1 MNFILHNKGTG
12 EIHSDNTLAMPYYTN
27 DFGELRKFDFIVMN
41 PPFSDKDWSDGIK
54 PDEDTYRR
62 FDGYGIPPAKNGDY
76 AWFLHVLKAL
86 DDKGKAGIILPH
98 GVLFR
103 GNAEESIRKEI
114 LKRKYIKGIVGLP
127 SNLFYGTGIPACI
140 IVIDKE
146 NADKRDG
153 LFMIDASDGYKK
165 DGDKNKLREQDIEK
179 IVQVFT
185 NKIEIK
191 GYSRF
196 VTYKEIIEDHDASLN
211 IPIYISKINKDLPQ
225 NIDSHLNGGIPK
237 ADLDSMQSLWD
248 ITTDLRNEIFK
259 ERKDRKV
266 YDLKVDPDEIES
278 LIFEDEK
285 IKKEI
290 DKEAREIFEKWKLGV
305 EDKLKNIN
313 QDTNP
318 KAFIRDLGFSIL
330 KAYENAKLIN
340 NYDVYDFLLNYWNE
354 KLQDDV
360 YIIKASGYEAGR
372 EIELEYAKKKVK
384 DDQGVEIEIED
395 KNKFKSFDGLLISRS
410 IIEKNYFE
418 SELKDIEVLSLAM
431 SEIDEKMN
439 EIFGENSGEEGLLE
453 EALNEKGDAVTKN
466 ALNNRLKDL
475 EAKKVSEDV
484 DRLNLILDKFDTKDQ
499 NPMEEIFASA
509 PNLKTYGLRNK
520 NGKFGKNKIKAAIKE
535 AQVNAKMPEIYK
547 EEYDILN
554 YYKDLMTAKDAKNDD
569 IKGKIADLDIKV
581 IEKYADLSIEEIKKL
596 LFEYKWM
603 ARLSQDIGDA
613 LEGEINSI
621 GSRLVDIS
629 KRYETTL
636 GDLEDKAETSRADV
650 KKALERMGYS
660 W

>member
-1 MNFILHNKGTG
+1 MPTADIWH
-12 EIHSDNTLAMPYYTN
+12 DNTLAMPHYTN

-54 PDEDTYRR
+54 PDEDTYHR

-86 DDKGKAGIILPH
+86 NDKGKAGIILPH

-153 LFMIDASDGYKK
+153 LFMIDAIDGFKK

-191 GYSRF
+191 GYSRY
-196 VTYKEIIEDHDASLN
+196 VTYKEIIEDHDASIN

-225 NIDSHLNGGIPK
+225 NIDAHLNGGIPK
-237 ADLDSMQSLWD
+237 ADIDSMQRLWD
-248 ITTDLRNEIFK
+248 ISTNLKEEIFK
-259 ERKDRKV
+259 ARKDSHV
-266 YDLKVDPDEIES
+266 YDLKVDPDEIEG
-278 LIFEDEK
+278 LIFDDEK

-290 DKEAREIFEKWKLGV
+290 DKEAREIFEKWKLYV
-305 EDKLKNIN
+305 EDKLKNIG
-313 QDTNP
+313 DTTDP
-318 KAFIRDLGFSIL
+318 KSFIRDLGFSIL
-330 KAYENAKLIN
+330 EAYENAKLID

-372 EIELEYAKKKVK
+372 EIEWEYAKKKVK

-395 KNKFKSFDGLLISRS
+395 KNKFKSFDGLLIPRS

-418 SELKDIEVLSLAM
+418 FELKDIEALRLAM

-439 EIFGENSGEEGLLE
+439 EIFEENSGEEGLLE
-453 EALNEKGDAVTKN
+453 EALNEKGDAVTKT

-484 DRLNLILDKFDTKDQ
+484 DRLNLILDKFDTKNQ

-509 PNLKTYGLRNK
+509 PNLKAYELRNK

-535 AQVNAKMPEIYK
+535 SQANAKMPEIYK
-547 EEYDILN
+547 EEYDLLN
-554 YYKDLMTAKDAKNDD
+554 YYKDLMTAKDAKNDA
-569 IKGKIADLDIKV
+569 IKEKIVDLDVKV
-581 IEKYADLSIEEIKKL
+581 IGKYADLSIEEIKKL
-596 LFEYKWM
+596 LFEDKWM

-613 LEGEINSI
+613 LDGEINSI

-629 KRYETTL
+629 KRYEITL
-636 GDLEDKAETSRADV
+636 GELEDMAEKSRTDV